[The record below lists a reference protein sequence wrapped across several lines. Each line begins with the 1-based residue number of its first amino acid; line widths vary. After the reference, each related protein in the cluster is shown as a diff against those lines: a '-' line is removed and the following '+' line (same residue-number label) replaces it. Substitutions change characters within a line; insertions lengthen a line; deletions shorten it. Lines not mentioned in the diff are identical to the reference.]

1 MLLVIIQC
9 ENCDSK
15 YRVDLKEIG
24 DEGRFVRCSHCGH
37 EWVLYKQDM
46 HDEYFSDGINS
57 TEKAEYPDS
66 YLASSVVEEAF
77 SKKMPSNAKFYLS
90 SFFIIISFLA
100 NIFLGS
106 IIIEDSNYCESIQRA
121 MGLDSGGNLK
131 ISDIS
136 IKMFPSKVKN
146 SQELSLNFVIHND
159 GDTNEKAS
167 NLRITAF
174 DKDRKKIAELVS
186 PSSYIINAK
195 ETRSI
200 YSLIKDVPLDTR
212 YISIEF
218 SNHLDMILRP
228 STSLING
235 KIL

>member
-1 MLLVIIQC
+1 MIIQC

-15 YRVDLKEIG
+15 YKVDLNEIG

-37 EWVLYKQDM
+37 EWVLYKNDMQKEDYDSNHKCISTNQD
-46 HDEYFSDGINS
+46 YQNI
-57 TEKAEYPDS
+57 DS
-66 YLASSVVEEAF
+66 CLTYSVVEE
-77 SKKMPSNAKFYLS
+77 SSSNLRPSNARLYI
-90 SFFIIISFLA
+90 SFLFIIISLLA

-106 IIIEDSNYCESIQRA
+106 IIIEDSNYYESIQRA
-121 MGLDSGGNLK
+121 LGLDSGRNLK

-136 IKMFPSKVKN
+136 IKMFPSKS
-146 SQELSLNFVIHND
+146 SQELALNFVIHND
-159 GDTNEKAS
+159 SDINEKAS

-174 DKDRKKIAELVS
+174 DKERKKIAELVS
-186 PSSYIINAK
+186 PNSYIINAR